1 MMSIFGEKNRLAGG
15 GAKDSK
21 SPSELCPIWEDE
33 TTFFFLGGVV
43 GKKTWV
49 KNLTAQQVDNMMS
62 RPFFGGGKKNLED
75 IIPTARYELLDV
87 WRSSAKAMLLGD
99 RIRLGRPPP
108 PRF

>member
-1 MMSIFGEKNRLAGG
+1 M
-15 GAKDSK
+15 
-21 SPSELCPIWEDE
+21 
-33 TTFFFLGGVV
+33 

-108 PRF
+108 PVFSVSDLDGFSGLCKIRSERLCATSFFFQ